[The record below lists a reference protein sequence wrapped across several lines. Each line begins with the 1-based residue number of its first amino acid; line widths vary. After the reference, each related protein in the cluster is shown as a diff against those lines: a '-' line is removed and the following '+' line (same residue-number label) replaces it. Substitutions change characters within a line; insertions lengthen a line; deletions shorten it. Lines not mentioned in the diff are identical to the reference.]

1 MPTHHTYIRMGRRSI
16 QQTLEQKGVFRSE
29 QEIRTALQVL
39 QLYQLIQVLRGRGG
53 TGITPLGVKVWE
65 QLSAMPLQVTSN

>member
-1 MPTHHTYIRMGRRSI
+1 MGRRSI
-16 QQTLEQKGVFRSE
+16 QQTLEQKGIFRSE

-39 QLYQLIQVLRGRGG
+39 QLYRLVQVLRGRGG